1 MQWTL
6 PSACLWLVLCTAGCG
21 GERETGSWSADSSA
35 WKQTQPQERH
45 PIDVMLSLAATAQLR
60 TDAQVW

>member
-1 MQWTL
+1 MRTL

-21 GERETGSWSADSSA
+21 GERKTGPWTAIA

-45 PIDVMLSLAATAQLR
+45 PNDVMLSLAATAQLR
-60 TDAQVW
+60 TDARVW